1 MRQQLETQVIEE
13 LKVQLQQRRIQDQYQ
28 SLEGQQALQK
38 VVEERVEERY
48 QRELPGL
55 MQRIAS
61 TLRQQQQPVQQL
73 VSLDDILRHSA
84 GSF

>member
-13 LKVQLQQRRIQDQYQ
+13 LRLQLRQHRIQDQYQ
-28 SLEGQQALQK
+28 SLEGQHALQK
-38 VVEERVEERY
+38 EVEQRVQERY

-55 MQRIAS
+55 MQRIES
-61 TLRQQQQPVQQL
+61 TLLQQQQPIQQL